1 MSHKR
6 NLDYLHRRRI
16 IYRRSPITDQ
26 PSEQF
31 EWGDFYEDGTHEC
44 YELFRSNAKITTYRS
59 LKWHLLV
66 LYYLNPDIDQKVF
79 DQLAKF
85 IADKENGFITFS
97 IKYVHLNS
105 MIEEVDMYDI
115 STAPKNKL
123 RKIIF
128 KDGTGLSLAAKLKIV
143 GGLIG
148 RSKKVNKEAIYTAML
163 VINSNKEL
171 ITVGKLAYTYNCSPR
186 TIYRN
191 MGAELKQ
198 EKEILN
204 KQIYEKI

>member
-16 IYRRSPITDQ
+16 VYRRSPITDH

-44 YELFRSNAKITTYRS
+44 YELFRSNAKITTYKS

-66 LYYLNPDIDQKVF
+66 LYYLNPDMEQEQFEK
-79 DQLAKF
+79 LARF
-85 IADKENGFITFS
+85 LADKENGFITFS
-97 IKYVHLNS
+97 INYGHLNS

-115 STAPKNKL
+115 TVPPKNKL

-148 RSKKVNKEAIYTAML
+148 RAKKVTKDARYTAML

-171 ITVGKLAYTYNCSPR
+171 ITVGKLAYAYNCSAR

-191 MGAELKQ
+191 MDIELKQ
-198 EKEILN
+198 EKETLN
-204 KQIYEKI
+204 KQIYEKV

>member
-16 IYRRSPITDQ
+16 VYRRSPITDH

-44 YELFRSNAKITTYRS
+44 YELFRSNAKITTYKS

-66 LYYLNPDIDQKVF
+66 LYYLNPDMEQEQFEK
-79 DQLAKF
+79 LARF
-85 IADKENGFITFS
+85 LADKENGFITFS
-97 IKYVHLNS
+97 INYGHLNS

-115 STAPKNKL
+115 TVPPKNKL

-128 KDGTGLSLAAKLKIV
+128 KDGTGLSLASKLKIV

-148 RSKKVNKEAIYTAML
+148 RSKKVTKDAIYTAML

-171 ITVGKLAYTYNCSPR
+171 ITVGKLAYAYNCSAR

-191 MGAELKQ
+191 MDIELKK
-198 EKEILN
+198 EKETLN
-204 KQIYEKI
+204 KKIYEKV

>member
-16 IYRRSPITDQ
+16 VYRRSPITDH

-44 YELFRSNAKITTYRS
+44 YELFRSNAKITTYKS

-66 LYYLNPDIDQKVF
+66 LYYLNPDMEQEQFEK
-79 DQLAKF
+79 LARF
-85 IADKENGFITFS
+85 LADKENGFITFN
-97 IKYVHLNS
+97 INYGHLNS
-105 MIEEVDMYDI
+105 IIREVDMYDI
-115 STAPKNKL
+115 DVPPKNKL

-128 KDGTGLSLAAKLKIV
+128 KEGTGLSLSKKLKIV
-143 GGLIG
+143 GTLIG
-148 RSKKVNKEAIYTAML
+148 RSKKVDKEAIYTAMML
-163 VINSNKEL
+163 MNSNNEL
-171 ITVGKLAYTYNCSPR
+171 ITIDKIANAYSCSPR
-186 TIYRN
+186 TVYRHMN
-191 MGAELKQ
+191 KELKQ

-204 KQIYEKI
+204 KQVYEEI